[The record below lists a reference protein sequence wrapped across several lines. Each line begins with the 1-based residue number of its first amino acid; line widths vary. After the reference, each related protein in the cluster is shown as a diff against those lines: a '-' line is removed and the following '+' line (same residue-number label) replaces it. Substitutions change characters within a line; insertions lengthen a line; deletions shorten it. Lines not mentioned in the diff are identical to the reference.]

1 MIVNRIFSNS
11 TKSIFV
17 RNFFDSKSLL
27 QEAKASNS
35 NLFKL
40 RKSTG
45 YALNKCKEAL
55 EKTNG
60 SVEEATKWLNEQAQK
75 EGWAKAEKVK
85 NRLTKQGTLVFCVDK
100 SKNQATIV
108 EVIYSSSFLINC

>member
-1 MIVNRIFSNS
+1 MIFGRLFSNS
-11 TKSIFV
+11 TKSILV
-17 RNFFDSKSLL
+17 RNFFESKSLL
-27 QEAKASNS
+27 QEVKASNS

-55 EKTNG
+55 EKNNG
-60 SVEEATKWLNEQAQK
+60 NVEEATKWLNEQAQK

-85 NRLTKQGTLVFCVDK
+85 NRQTKQGTLVFCADK
-100 SKNQATIV
+100 SKNQAAIV
-108 EVIYSSSFLINC
+108 EVN